1 MVNEVLEDEKESKA
15 KGKPKQKPKSKDTSQ
30 KNFEQITKLFLS
42 SKAASD
48 KTVDTLKQIQKQIT
62 NIDRM
67 TAMKFCA
74 YNTRVK
80 QFIKDIHSQAV
91 KNPYHTKWLYLSIK
105 LAGIINYERRNLY
118 TDGL

>member
-1 MVNEVLEDEKESKA
+1 MKKKAKLKESR
-15 KGKPKQKPKSKDTSQ
+15 SKNQRVKTHRKRISNKLQ
-30 KNFEQITKLFLS
+30 KLFLS

-118 TDGL
+118 TAGL